1 MGLFGKSKSGAPKAS
16 SIGTGNKV
24 DEVIAVCQSISEGD
38 FEARV
43 LNIPTEPGQ
52 TQDLCRK
59 VNEMIDRMDAYVR
72 ESTACL
78 HYVEQNR
85 YFRRIVEDGMVGAF
99 LTAARA
105 INHAADGVSDKM
117 ESFGDLVTSLN
128 TISDTFETKA
138 TEMGQTANAT
148 QEQSTSVASAAT
160 EALTNVQAVASAS
173 EELSS
178 SIQEINRQVTQSS
191 TMAAQ
196 AVTESG
202 RTSSIISELA
212 EASEQI
218 GEVVGLISNVAKQTN
233 LLALNATIEAARAG
247 EAGKGFAVVAG
258 EVKALASQTE
268 KATGEIE
275 QHISKIQSTT
285 RDAVTSIDG
294 IGQSVTEF
302 NEMSTMIAAA
312 VEEQGAATG
321 EIARNIEEATL
332 GVADITEG
340 ITKVSQDADGVQAAS
355 GAILSVTGDLATQ
368 ATTLQQSLERK
379 AS

>member
-1 MGLFGKSKSGAPKAS
+1 MGLFGKSRSGAPKAS
-16 SIGTGNKV
+16 ATGTGNKI
-24 DEVIAVCQSISEGD
+24 DEVIAVCQSICEGD

-43 LNIPTEPGQ
+43 LNVPTEPGQ
-52 TQDLCRK
+52 VHDLCRK

-85 YFRRIVEDGMVGAF
+85 YFRRIVEDGMAGAF
-99 LTAARA
+99 LNAARS
-105 INHAADGVSDKM
+105 INHAADGVSEKM
-117 ESFGDLVTSLN
+117 DSFGDLVTSLN
-128 TISDTFETKA
+128 TISGTFETKA

-148 QEQSTSVASAAT
+148 QEQSASVASAAT
-160 EALTNVQAVASAS
+160 EALANVQAVASAS
-173 EELSS
+173 EEMSS
-178 SIQEINRQVTQSS
+178 SIQEINRQVTQST
-191 TMAAQ
+191 TMAAE

-202 RTSSIISELA
+202 KTSKIISELA
-212 EASEQI
+212 EASERI
-218 GEVVGLISNVAKQTN
+218 GDVVDLISDVAKQTN

-258 EVKALASQTE
+258 EVKTLASQTE

-275 QHISKIQSTT
+275 QHISQIQNTT
-285 RDAVTSIDG
+285 REAVTSIDG

-312 VEEQGAATG
+312 VEEQGAATS
-321 EIARNIEEATL
+321 EIARNIEEATK

-355 GAILSVTGDLATQ
+355 GEILGVTGDLATQ
-368 ATTLQQSLERK
+368 ASTLQQSLERK